1 MAGPREICGVI
12 LAGGRASRM
21 GGEDKGLL
29 EFAGRPLI
37 EYVLERL
44 QPQVDNILINA
55 NRNTQRYAAYAPV
68 AVDTIDGFAGPLA
81 GMLAAMESVDSRY
94 IMTVPCDGP
103 YLPADLVARMSSAMD
118 KHGAT
123 IAVAHDGKRL
133 QPVYAL
139 IDTALHDSLRAYL
152 EDGERKIDLWY
163 AQHHPVEVDFSDR
176 AELFI
181 NINRPEELS
190 SEEQRLRETR
200 T

>member
-1 MAGPREICGVI
+1 MAGPQEITGVI

-37 EYVLERL
+37 EHVLERL
-44 QPQVDNILINA
+44 RPQVGNILINA
-55 NRNTQRYAAYAPV
+55 NRNVQRYAAYAPV
-68 AVDTIDGFAGPLA
+68 VTDTVGGFAGPLA
-81 GMLAAMESVDSRY
+81 GMLAAMESIDSRR

-103 YLPADLVARMSSAMD
+103 YLADDLVARMASAMD
-118 KHGAT
+118 SQGAA
-123 IAVAHDGKRL
+123 IAVAHDGRRL

-139 IDTALHDSLRAYL
+139 IDTELRHSLRAYL
-152 EDGERKIDLWY
+152 DSGGRKIDLWY
-163 AQHHPVEVDFSDR
+163 AQHHTVEVDFSDH

>member
-1 MAGPREICGVI
+1 
-12 LAGGRASRM
+12 M

-44 QPQVDNILINA
+44 RPQVDSILINA
-55 NRNTQRYAAYAPV
+55 NRNAQRYAAYAPV
-68 AVDTIDGFAGPLA
+68 VIDSIGGFAGPLA
-81 GMLAAMESVDSRY
+81 GMLAAMESVDSRR

-103 YLPADLVARMSSAMD
+103 YLPADLVARMASAMD
-118 KHGAT
+118 KRGTT
-123 IAVAHDGKRL
+123 IAVAHDGRRL

-139 IDTALHDSLRAYL
+139 IDTELRHSLRAYL
-152 EDGERKIDLWY
+152 HGGGRKIDLWY
-163 AQHHPVEVDFSDR
+163 VQHHPVEVDFSDR

-181 NINRPEELS
+181 NINRPEELT